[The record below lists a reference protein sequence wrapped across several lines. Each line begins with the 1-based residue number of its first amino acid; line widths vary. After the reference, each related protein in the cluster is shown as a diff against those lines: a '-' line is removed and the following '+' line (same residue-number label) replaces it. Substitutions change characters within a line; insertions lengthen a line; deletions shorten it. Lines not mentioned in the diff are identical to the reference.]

1 MLVPF
6 PTHTGS
12 NIVKNRERGSEKED
26 GELTRV
32 RGRWL
37 GRGSER
43 AGGRERAS
51 VIYTYVYPSKTNTL
65 SIVKNEEGDRCEREK
80 KGGERS
86 NGREG
91 GRTKGRGVRRK

>member
-43 AGGRERAS
+43 AGGRER
-51 VIYTYVYPSKTNTL
+51 
-65 SIVKNEEGDRCEREK
+65 EREI
-80 KGGERS
+80 EL
-86 NGREG
+86 
-91 GRTKGRGVRRK
+91 V